1 MPLNYDL
8 TRIKY
13 YKRLYKKI
21 DTDNFEIKPIP
32 KTIILSTISV
42 GMREITEDNYKKFFN
57 RLRVIET
64 IYGSFFVVKTKRGI
78 KQKYIT
84 EDDVKAMIGLRT
96 NASEI
101 SRAKFMSKIE
111 KGLL

>member
-8 TRIKY
+8 NRIRG
-13 YKRLYKKI
+13 YKRLYKKS
-21 DTDNFEIKPIP
+21 DTGGVELKPIP
-32 KTIILSTISV
+32 KTIILSTMSV

-64 IYGSFFVVKTKRGI
+64 IYGSFFVVKTKRGF

-84 EDDVKAMIGLRT
+84 EDDVKAMIGLQT

-101 SRAKFMSKIE
+101 SRSKFLSRIE
-111 KGLL
+111 KELL